1 MRSLFAALLLFGTL
15 ICAPASHAS
24 PFAAMEITPLSEKIV
39 APGFTLAALDGRESN
54 LSDYKG
60 KVMLLNFWA
69 TWCAPCLREM
79 PGMENLSQK
88 FRDDEFVV
96 LGISND
102 QPRYKKRVA
111 TFIKR
116 LNLTFPVLLDSDG
129 KVSDDFSV
137 AGIPVSF
144 LIARDGTVLA
154 HVVGEREWDSVEAFE
169 LIEYLL
175 RQP

>member
-1 MRSLFAALLLFGTL
+1 
-15 ICAPASHAS
+15 
-24 PFAAMEITPLSEKIV
+24 MEIEPLSKKIV
-39 APGFTLAALDGRESN
+39 AADFTLPALDGSESN

-60 KVMLLNFWA
+60 KVVLLNFWA
-69 TWCAPCLREM
+69 TWCSPCLREM
-79 PGMENLSQK
+79 PGMEKLSQH

-102 QPRYKKRVA
+102 QPSHKKRVA

-129 KVSDDFSV
+129 KVSEDFSV

-144 LIARDGTVLA
+144 LIARDGSILA
-154 HVVGEREWDSVEAFE
+154 HIVGEREWGDQKAFD
-169 LIEYLL
+169 LIEHLL
-175 RQP
+175 NRS